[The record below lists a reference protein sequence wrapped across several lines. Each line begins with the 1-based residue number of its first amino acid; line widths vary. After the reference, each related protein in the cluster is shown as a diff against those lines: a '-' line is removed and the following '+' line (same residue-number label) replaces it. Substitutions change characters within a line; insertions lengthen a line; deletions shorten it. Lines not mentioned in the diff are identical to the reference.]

1 MRFLFYDRVL
11 DLQSHRRAVATK
23 AVSIGDE
30 FLPQHFSRCPLMP
43 ATLVLESL
51 AQVAGWLYMI
61 TLDFTIHAVLVMLE
75 GAVVER
81 HARPGDTL
89 TLEVSL
95 EFEHRGGATLRG
107 EARDSAGVFV
117 RVARL
122 VFAAKELTDPRDVQ
136 RAKELFAYLSGGYD
150 LNGAGK

>member
-1 MRFLFYDRVL
+1 MRFLFYDRIL
-11 DLQSHRRAVATK
+11 ELKPEGRMLATK

-30 FLPQHFSRCPLMP
+30 FLPYHFSRYPLMP

-61 TLDFTIHAVLVMLE
+61 TEGFAIHALLVMLE

-81 HARPGDTL
+81 HPRAGDTVIL
-89 TLEVSL
+89 DVSL
-95 EFEHRGGATLRG
+95 EFKHRGGATLRG

-117 RVARL
+117 SVSRL
-122 VFAAKELTDPRDVQ
+122 VFACKELTDARDV
-136 RAKELFAYLSGGYD
+136 RKAKELFAYLSGGFD
-150 LNGAGK
+150 LNGAGR